1 MGDFR
6 QICYIAVLC
15 RTLCVRISL
24 VVEWNPKDFTVLFST
39 RRRKLVLKPMVAKTT
54 ERVWLESF
62 VEYLAGEC
70 HLAENT
76 VLAYHRDMQH
86 FWEWRGNRM
95 IAHLTISDLA
105 DYVDWLHRRNLAPST
120 LARHIV
126 TLRLFYRY
134 LQLEGILH
142 ANPAELLGS
151 QRLWDRIPSV
161 LSPKQVD
168 KLLNS
173 PVPGDPFWC
182 RDRALLEFLYATG
195 CRASELT
202 HLTMHDVH
210 LDEKYCLCM
219 GKGGKQRIVHLGN
232 RAIDAYL
239 GWLAKERPG
248 QIEKYGESNLVF
260 LSYQGKMFRRQR
272 IWELVK
278 KYAERAGIT
287 HETTPHT
294 LRHSFATHMLA
305 AGADLR
311 QVQEMLGHASIA
323 TTQIYTHIDMSGLK
337 RVHEKYH
344 PRG

>member
-1 MGDFR
+1 MYAFPL
-6 QICYIAVLC
+6 VLE
-15 RTLCVRISL
+15 RI
-24 VVEWNPKDFTVLFST
+24 PKDFAVLYSS
-39 RRRKLVLKPMVAKTT
+39 RRRKLVLKPMVVKTT
-54 ERVWLESF
+54 EQVWLESF

-76 VLAYHRDMQH
+76 VLAYHRDMNH

-95 IAHLTISDLA
+95 VSHLTISDLA
-105 DYVDWLHRRNLAPST
+105 DYVDWLHQKNLAPAT

-126 TLRLFYRY
+126 SLRLFYRY
-134 LQLEGILH
+134 LQLEGILQS
-142 ANPAELLGS
+142 NPAELLGS
-151 QRLWDRIPSV
+151 QRLWERIPCV

-168 KLLNS
+168 KLLS
-173 PVPGDPFWC
+173 GPVPGDPFWR

-210 LDEKYCLCM
+210 IDEKYCLCT
-219 GKGGKQRIVHLGN
+219 GKGNKQRIVHLGN
-232 RAIDAYL
+232 RAVTAFQ
-239 GWLAKERPG
+239 GWVIKERNKLIG
-248 QIEKYGESNLVF
+248 KFGESNYVF
-260 LSYQGKMFRRQR
+260 LSYRCKIFRRER

-278 KYAERAGIT
+278 KYAQRAGIT
-287 HETTPHT
+287 SDISPHT

-311 QVQEMLGHASIA
+311 QVQEMLGHSSIA

-337 RVHEKYH
+337 QVHEKYH